1 MTSSVASSGRDT
13 FALKPVGRSARTWLF
28 ALAVLLP
35 LGITVA
41 ALGMVLAN
49 MPASAA
55 NSAGGGL
62 TLTLLPAGIALLAA
76 LSVWWFSVRG
86 IDRRHVAL
94 IGNSIEVTT
103 LMARERI
110 ALAELDL
117 ARARIADLDERTE
130 LQPLLKLWG
139 AGTPG
144 FRSGWFLLRNRRRAL
159 VATAGGKRVLW
170 LPTLRK
176 FDLLLELQQPQ
187 AALDALRER
196 LPGGRSAA

>member
-1 MTSSVASSGRDT
+1 MTSPLSPVGADA

-41 ALGMVLAN
+41 ALGMVLAR
-49 MPASAA
+49 MPLPAGSSAS
-55 NSAGGGL
+55 SL
-62 TLTLLPAGIALLAA
+62 PLTLLPVGMALLAA
-76 LSVWWFSVRG
+76 LSVSWFSLRA
-86 IDRRHVAL
+86 IDRRRVAL
-94 IGNSIEVTT
+94 VGNSIEVTT

-117 ARARIADLDERTE
+117 ARARVADLDERTE

-139 AGTPG
+139 AGVPG

-159 VATAGGKRVLW
+159 VALAGSRRVLW
-170 LPTLRK
+170 LPTQRR
-176 FDLLLELQQPQ
+176 FDLLLDLQQPQ

-196 LPGGRSAA
+196 A